1 MGIVREHVA
10 EEENEMFP
18 EAQVI
23 LADQLEDL
31 MDHMVELKQQLTAF
45 PQQ

>member
-10 EEENEMFP
+10 EEENELFP
-18 EAQVI
+18 EAEQI
-23 LADQLEDL
+23 LAAQLEDL
-31 MDHMVELKQQLTAF
+31 MDHMVELKQQLTTA